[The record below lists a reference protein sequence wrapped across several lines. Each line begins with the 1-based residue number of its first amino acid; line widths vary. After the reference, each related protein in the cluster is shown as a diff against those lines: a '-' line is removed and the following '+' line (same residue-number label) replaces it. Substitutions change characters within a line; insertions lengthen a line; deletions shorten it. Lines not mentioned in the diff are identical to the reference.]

1 MPGIVKHI
9 FLGKAGFEILCA
21 EAGTKV
27 IVVNQDIF

>member
-21 EAGTKV
+21 EAAIKV
-27 IVVNQDIF
+27 TVLNQDIF